1 MQNLATFYHATIK
14 NEEGSATFYQIR
26 SLKQSSLYDI
36 AVKLVSGLFGSV
48 CNGWKDVT

>member
-1 MQNLATFYHATIK
+1 MQNVATFCHAAMK

-36 AVKLVSGLFGSV
+36 AVKLMSGFFGSV
-48 CNGWKDVT
+48 CNG